1 MNRVYCSFIS
11 VLMLLL
17 LLSGCYMSPVRHLA
31 ADIAL
36 LKAGETTQE
45 DVIIYLGEP
54 DDVREL
60 DDGTVQWLYLEKD
73 ESTLRKTPLVGN
85 MMGSAEFQRA
95 IVTIKDGIVAEAVY
109 SSSDKKVLDWGDD
122 SSGQMEK
129 Q

>member
-1 MNRVYCSFIS
+1 
-11 VLMLLL
+11 
-17 LLSGCYMSPVRHLA
+17 MSPVRHLA